1 MHADLNAYNMIPHS
15 HFLPLGSCNYKRKPL
30 IGVLN
35 WYCKSQ
41 LMYSSSLYS
50 SGLKRG
56 SSALKHA
63 ANHRSP
69 IAGTW
74 KSLALSAPLLS
85 ISHYLTHTHTGGC
98 MGRACGLYTSSPAS
112 AQYTPWNL
120 RVQTYTHTHTH
131 TYTNRPA
138 CTVPQRHEEGRRR
151 EREREYWRVPAMF
164 PLSNQM
170 TAKEVHQ
177 GEVFFC
183 LHFTFGSER
192 TRKKG

>member
-1 MHADLNAYNMIPHS
+1 MDWKGARVHS
-15 HFLPLGSCNYKRKPL
+15 STLHSWLFK
-30 IGVLN
+30 
-35 WYCKSQ
+35 
-41 LMYSSSLYS
+41 
-50 SGLKRG
+50 
-56 SSALKHA
+56 
-63 ANHRSP
+63 NHRSP

-85 ISHYLTHTHTGGC
+85 ISHYLTHTGGCC

-192 TRKKG
+192 TRKKR